1 MSVIPFKTSH
11 GLTMSAPRICYDFT
25 NRPAC
30 PNCGRSMH
38 RMHIRLGAD
47 GFPELGTFRCGECG
61 VSVTKA
67 ASDQFDQPNRYSR
80 S

>member
-1 MSVIPFKTSH
+1 MSVIPSNTDH
-11 GLTMSAPRICYDFT
+11 GSAKSAPQVGYDFT

-38 RMHIRLGAD
+38 RMHIMLGAEE
-47 GFPELGTFRCGECG
+47 FRELGTFRCGECG
-61 VSVTKA
+61 VSVTEA
-67 ASDQFDQPNRYSR
+67 AGDQFDRPNRHSR

>member
-11 GLTMSAPRICYDFT
+11 GSAMSAPRVCYDFT

-38 RMHIRLGAD
+38 GTHNRLGAD
-47 GFPELGTFRCGECG
+47 GFQDLELFRCGECG

-67 ASDQFDQPNRYSR
+67 ATNKFDQP
-80 S
+80 